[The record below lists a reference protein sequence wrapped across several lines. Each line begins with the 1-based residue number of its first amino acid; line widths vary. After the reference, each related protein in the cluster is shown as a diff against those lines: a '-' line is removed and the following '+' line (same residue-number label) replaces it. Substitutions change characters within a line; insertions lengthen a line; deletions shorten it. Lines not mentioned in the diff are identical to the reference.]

1 VGPPAVRFFDDNL
14 TAGEQILLSMST
26 VSLIFVV
33 LTAVLLAVGWWA
45 INRKEKPVRRRT
57 QG

>member
-1 VGPPAVRFFDDNL
+1 
-14 TAGEQILLSMST
+14 MST
-26 VSLIFVV
+26 VSLIFVI
-33 LTAVLLAVGWWA
+33 LTSVLLAVGWWA